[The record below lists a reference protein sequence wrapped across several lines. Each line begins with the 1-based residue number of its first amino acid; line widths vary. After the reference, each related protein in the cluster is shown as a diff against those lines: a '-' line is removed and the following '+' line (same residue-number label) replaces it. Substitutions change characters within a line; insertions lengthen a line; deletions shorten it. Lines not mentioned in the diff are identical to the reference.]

1 MAVHFIAMVPVEHLG
16 RALAVLREKRHD
28 TQEDVARNAGV
39 TPSMVSNYERGKEK
53 PSIESLWKI
62 LSAMNCSFVDLEAAL
77 RFVRGDHF
85 PIQSEHWRIQVDEG
99 YGSGIAQPQYST
111 PGQAP
116 GFDIR
121 ELLGTDE
128 DTLTPEVAQCF
139 SAMLQ
144 IFWRLAGQVE
154 RRTN

>member
-39 TPSMVSNYERGKEK
+39 TPSMISNYERGKEK

-62 LSAMNCSFVDLEAAL
+62 LSAMNCSFMDLEAAL

-85 PIQSEHWRIQVDEG
+85 PVRSEHWHIQVDKG
-99 YGSGIAQPQYST
+99 YGPGVAQAQFSSSGQPGIDVRQ
-111 PGQAP
+111 
-116 GFDIR
+116 
-121 ELLGTDE
+121 LLGTEE
-128 DTLTPEVAQCF
+128 DTLSPEVAQCF